1 MENGRA
7 ENTVLAISPQLA
19 TRAARETAAR
29 AKWKVSAD
37 NLLCQ

>member
-7 ENTVLAISPQLA
+7 ENTVAISPQLA
-19 TRAARETAAR
+19 TRAVRETAAR